1 MNFVGKRR
9 SERTKSDDDL
19 VKSKLMLK
27 KMYYFWYEKKKSSF
41 HCLGVPIVKKFI
53 KGINYEL
60 VDLLNLK

>member
-1 MNFVGKRR
+1 
-9 SERTKSDDDL
+9 
-19 VKSKLMLK
+19 MLK

-60 VDLLNLK
+60 VGLLNLK